1 MGCNVV
7 LERLGHLKDSGLIGL
22 IEEADPA
29 VETLVLQ
36 SPGGSVQDAL
46 ALGRH
51 LREDKTQHW
60 HLDYLLPATCVR
72 EVWFHTGRRDLEH
85 VWAEIMLNYPASA
98 IPLEKLGASDCNCR
112 SHFVR
117 LPTLR
122 EAHDLKC
129 LLKGKGRV
137 ICHRPV

>member
-1 MGCNVV
+1 MRGIGGPARQIS
-7 LERLGHLKDSGLIGL
+7 RLGSFKPGRHWYLYVGSAFG
-22 IEEADPA
+22 
-29 VETLVLQ
+29 
-36 SPGGSVQDAL
+36 PGGL
-46 ALGRH
+46 AARVGRH
-51 LREDKTQHW
+51 LRENKTQHW

-85 VWAEIMLNYPASA
+85 VWAESMLNYPASA

-122 EAHDLKC
+122 ETHDLKC
-129 LLKGKGRV
+129 LLKGKGPV
-137 ICHRPV
+137 ICHRPVF